1 MKYPDI
7 NCTLCAFDL
16 PLGKGFK
23 AALMFTSAV
32 TLSTPVYAQ
41 SSITDPPPAEALAP
55 PSDGTRATAV
65 EVLSQEIVVTAQKR
79 GSQNSQD
86 VPVALTAFGAAQLEA
101 LNVRDLKSLTYTMP
115 NVQLDGIGTAKGTA
129 NFTIRGL
136 GINTSVPSIDPTV
149 GVFVNGIYLGVT
161 SGVIMDDFDLEGIEV
176 LRGPQGVLF
185 GRNVTGGA
193 VIIRTKRPTNEFEGT
208 LRAGVESGPN
218 WTVDG
223 SVSGP
228 LIDNVLSARVA
239 AYYSKDMGWFED
251 DVTGESRGKSRLM
264 IVRPSLLLQPSPDL
278 EVLLRFEHGEG
289 KGDGGIFQNT
299 RLSRSGTFEN
309 IANEVGYYDS
319 NWNNLTL
326 EPDPKVVEQYQHLV
340 IQPSLSRRWR
350 KRWDGLVLLGASIA
364 VMDCDIQ
371 AI

>member
-1 MKYPDI
+1 
-7 NCTLCAFDL
+7 
-16 PLGKGFK
+16 
-23 AALMFTSAV
+23 
-32 TLSTPVYAQ
+32 
-41 SSITDPPPAEALAP
+41 
-55 PSDGTRATAV
+55 
-65 EVLSQEIVVTAQKR
+65 
-79 GSQNSQD
+79 
-86 VPVALTAFGAAQLEA
+86 
-101 LNVRDLKSLTYTMP
+101 
-115 NVQLDGIGTAKGTA
+115 
-129 NFTIRGL
+129 
-136 GINTSVPSIDPTV
+136 
-149 GVFVNGIYLGVT
+149 VNGIYLGVT